1 MSDTQIY
8 SGTSKVRIMEIKNLL
23 ESEGITYHE
32 VDKMDTAYAG
42 IFGEIQLY
50 VSEAD
55 AEKAQR
61 LVDSIKQ

>member
-1 MSDTQIY
+1 MSEKQIY

-23 ESEGITYHE
+23 DNEGISYHE

-42 IFGEIQLY
+42 IFGEVQLY

-61 LVDSIKQ
+61 LIDSIRK